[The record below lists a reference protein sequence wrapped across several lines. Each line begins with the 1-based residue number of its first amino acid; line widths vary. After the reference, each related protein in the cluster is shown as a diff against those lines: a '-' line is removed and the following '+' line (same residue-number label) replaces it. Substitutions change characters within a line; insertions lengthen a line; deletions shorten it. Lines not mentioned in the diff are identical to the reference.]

1 MSNAKVLNCSTSIR
15 HPTTT
20 ATIRG
25 AGDYNL
31 RQTTNVNRQNSFK
44 HKTMANEMIGEKTTT
59 TTTTAT
65 QKVKEIK
72 KLNANNLSPL
82 NSPQLIR
89 STRARVAENNGW
101 NNSIKVKSSCSSGS
115 NSVESIV
122 PKYQIAT
129 NASVLSQKRSYLNQ
143 TTTVNKLTNKTMN
156 MRNDKSKKE
165 INENSSTQKSIENGS
180 LKKKTVSP
188 ATAKKLLKS
197 TFPSSSS
204 PTKAFSAKFPNGL
217 PFENEFYHYRKNNHR
232 SSVASDS
239 TTSNN
244 SSDDF
249 ANNQRLSNSP
259 YQDEFRRNPS
269 NDALYVD
276 FTLKSFERFDSDE
289 EKCKKKIINKSTT
302 LSTKTK
308 YILTD
313 KNCFYEIET
322 SKSSN
327 SSIKSNESQQQVVDF
342 MTAQTSKRVERNA
355 GDAASGVVYVTSAN
369 IFPKCNRPQTDNGIG
384 QAE

>member
-1 MSNAKVLNCSTSIR
+1 MAMTVRSV
-15 HPTTT
+15 
-20 ATIRG
+20 

-31 RQTTNVNRQNSFK
+31 RQTTVNQQSSIK
-44 HKTMANEMIGEKTTT
+44 SKLMHIEAAAAEKMN
-59 TTTTAT
+59 AT
-65 QKVKEIK
+65 QRVKEIK
-72 KLNANNLSPL
+72 KFNANNLSPL

-89 STRARVAENNGW
+89 STRTKVAESNGW
-101 NNSIKVKSSCSSGS
+101 NGSIKVKSSCSSGS

-129 NASVLSQKRSYLNQ
+129 NASVLSQKRTYLNQ
-143 TTTVNKLTNKTMN
+143 TSAVTKLSNRTMN

-165 INENSSTQKSIENGS
+165 AMNEMQKVIENGS
-180 LKKKTVSP
+180 LKKKTASNT
-188 ATAKKLLKS
+188 TAKKLLLKPA
-197 TFPSSSS
+197 FQPSS
-204 PTKAFSAKFPNGL
+204 PTSSTKSFSAKFPNGL

-244 SSDDF
+244 SSDEF
-249 ANNQRLSNSP
+249 TNNHRSSNSP

-276 FTLKSFERFDSDE
+276 FTLKSFDNFDSDDD
-289 EKCKKKIINKSTT
+289 KKIKKVISKPPA

-313 KNCFYEIET
+313 KNCFCEFET
-322 SKSSN
+322 VKSSG
-327 SSIKSNESQQQVVDF
+327 SSTKSNGQQQVDF
-342 MTAQTSKRVERNA
+342 ITASLAKSANK
-355 GDAASGVVYVTSAN
+355 DPVVYVASAN
-369 IFPKCNRPQTDNGIG
+369 IFPKCNRDAQKNANENAIKS
-384 QAE
+384 E